1 MPAIAITTITNI
13 IANLTMRDQKF
24 FSRYR
29 APRVATPNLVAAQV
43 DSYNS
48 LLTEGV
54 KEIFKE
60 FTPIK
65 DYSGKKFDLEFVR
78 IELGQPKFDE
88 HYAKVQKMT
97 LDIPLRAIVRL
108 KNKAQIIEKEQEIF
122 LADFPVMTSHGTF
135 IINGVERVIVPQLA
149 RSYGVFF
156 TTDEVKGKRHFGA
169 KIIPARGA
177 WIEIEV
183 DADGQLQVRID
194 RKRKFPAT
202 SLLRVFGAG
211 SDAEI
216 KALFA
221 ESEYGAKWAAQAL
234 EKDPAKS
241 VDEAYIE
248 IHKRLRD
255 GDLATVANAREYINS
270 IFGEDRYDLSR
281 VGRFRFNQRFDKS
294 LDEKELTRKTLSLDD
309 IVTVLNQTLE
319 LENDPEAVE
328 DNIDHLGSRRVR
340 YVGEMLQQR
349 LRVGLTHM
357 KRNIQDRMSTIDTD
371 ATMPQQFVNPRPLQA
386 RIKEFFTTNQLSQF
400 MQQENALT
408 EIEHLRTLSALGPGG
423 LTRERAGFEVRDV
436 HPSHYGRL
444 CPIHT
449 PEGPNIGLILRL
461 STFARVN
468 EFGMI
473 ETPYVKI
480 KNGKVTNEIVYLN
493 AAEEE
498 KQSIA
503 HGATKVENDMIVDEM
518 VEARLNGAPV
528 RAPRNEVNYMD
539 IAAEQPFSIATSMIP
554 FLEHDDANRSLMG
567 SNMQKQS
574 TPCILPEAPLV
585 ATGMEGRAALD
596 TGRLIIAEEEGTI
609 VQADGRRIIVKN
621 TKGKET
627 EYPLVNFVRTNGFT
641 ALHQRPTVSVGTKVQ
656 KGDLLA
662 DTSSTDNGQLALGQN
677 CLVAFMCWSG
687 ANYEDAIIISE
698 RMVKNSKFSSIHI
711 EEFVCNVRDT
721 KLGEEETTHDIPNVS
736 ETKLRNLDEEGIIR
750 VGSEVRP
757 GDILVGKITPK
768 GETQL
773 TPEERLLRSIFGD
786 KARDVKDSSLRM
798 ENGKRGRIIS
808 IKVFSREAGHQ
819 LESGIIKRIHIE
831 IAQLR
836 TVSVGDKLAGRHG
849 NKGVISRILP
859 EEDMPYMEDGRPVD
873 VILTPLGVP
882 SRMNLGQIL
891 ELHLGL
897 AANTLNYQAI
907 CPPFAGA
914 TEGEIREELKKAGF
928 QENGKMKLYD
938 GRTGDAFEQ
947 DISVGYMYILKLHHM
962 VEDKIHMRSIGP
974 YSLIT
979 QQPLGGKAQG
989 GGQRFGEMEVW
1000 GLLGY
1005 GAAYTLR
1012 EMLTVKSDDI
1022 AGRSAAFD
1030 AIVRGERI
1038 SHHYAPA
1045 SFNVLL
1051 HTLRGLA
1058 LDVELMQNGSALV
1071 NARKTPGAEVA
1082 DFDALRIRPASPEK
1096 ILEWSHGEVTK
1107 PETINYRTQRPEKN
1121 SLFDEKIFGPER
1133 DYECYCGKYRGIRYK
1148 GIVCEKCGVEITRSI
1163 VRRERMGHVDLAVPV
1178 AHVWFLRAIPS
1189 RLSMALGV
1197 ASGDLEKV
1205 VYFAGYMVTSV
1216 NKDEKTRI
1224 CAELDAEFKSKT
1236 KNLQDEKSKDK
1247 IKELFTEAKRDIESI
1262 TLGAVLDEP
1271 RYHRYT
1277 IKYGAM
1283 FEAGIGAEAIFELC
1297 KKLNLKQMIADAEVS
1312 LEKAGAAEREK
1323 TSKRLSILRG
1333 MERANIRPEWM
1344 FLTRIPV
1351 IPPGLRP
1358 MVALDGGRHATSDAN
1373 DLYRRVINRNNR
1385 LKKLLEIHAPDVIL
1399 RNEKRILQ
1407 EAVDALIDN
1416 SIRHGGAAFSA
1427 TTQAR
1432 TRPLKSLSDNL
1443 KGKHGLFRQ
1452 NLLGKRVDYSG
1463 RSVIVV
1469 GPELKLSQCGL
1480 PKHMALELFRPFVIG
1495 KLLEKELAYNIRG
1508 AGRLIDEGVP
1518 EVWAILENIIKDKYV
1533 LLNRAPTLHRLG
1545 IQAFQPI
1552 LIEGNAIQLHPLV
1565 CSAFNADFDGDQMAV
1580 HVPLSPESQAEA
1592 REIMSATK
1600 NILKPGNGEAVVASK
1615 LLDILLGAY
1624 WMTKEVEG
1632 AMGENLAFPS
1642 PNAAILAYDYGRVGF
1657 QAKIKVMPSEKEK
1670 YAAFGG
1676 QIFETTVGRLLF
1688 NTVFPNDYP
1697 FINQAVDKKGLAKI
1711 IDNLIARYGL
1721 EKIPEIMDRIKNF
1734 GFRYVTQSGIT
1745 WSLDDIRIP
1754 EEKNGIVAVAQ
1765 KKSEEIIRHW
1775 QEGLLSE
1782 EERYRMNIEVWHNAK
1797 ADVEKLIPG
1806 TLVVNGPVSDM
1817 LKSGARGSVAQV
1829 TQMAGMKGLIASPTG
1844 DTIEL
1849 PVTKSMKEGLSPIEY
1864 FLTTHGSRSGLAST
1878 ALSTA
1883 KAGYLTR
1890 RLFDVA
1896 QDIVVTEEECGTT
1909 TGLTIRRESA
1919 SGIGTFLAKNIEGR
1933 FLAADVEH
1941 DGKVEY
1947 KKGQFITSVDAKH
1960 IEEMGTPSVYV
1971 RSPVGCKSQQGVC
1984 VHCYGADLGTMK
1996 PVALGEAVGTVAAQA
2011 IGEPGTQLTMNIK
2024 HAGGAA
2030 SAAGDVTQGLP
2041 RVEEIF
2047 ERRTPRNP
2055 AVVATVSGEVVEIK
2069 NDGKEKVI
2077 CVAPDLE
2084 HRKAGAKKDVIE
2096 YDLNYRRVPLV
2107 KVGEK
2112 IVKGQLITD
2121 GSADLSDLF
2130 KYAGK
2135 EKTQEYIIKE
2145 VVKIYELQGASIS
2158 VKHLETIV
2166 RQMFSRVRIT
2176 SPGATEFSNG
2186 DVISEN
2192 EFALINGETLDAA
2205 GEVSTAEPLV
2215 MGILDVSLSRAS
2227 FLSAASFQ
2235 NTTRMLIRAAMYG
2248 SVDYLTGLK
2257 ENVIIGR
2264 LIPAGTGFKG
2274 SPKEQLINRYG
2285 GQVTPE
2291 PVEVEKEVA

>member
-1 MPAIAITTITNI
+1 
-13 IANLTMRDQKF
+13 MREKKY
-24 FSRYR
+24 FSRFR
-29 APRVATPNLVAAQV
+29 APLVETPNLVEAQV
-43 DSYNS
+43 DSYKW
-48 LLTEGV
+48 LLEQGA
-54 KEIFKE
+54 KETFKE

-65 DYSGKKFDLEFVR
+65 DYSGKKFDLEFLK
-78 IELGQPKFDE
+78 IELGEPKFDE
-88 HYAKVQKMT
+88 HYAKAQKQT
-97 LDIPLRAIVRL
+97 LDIPVRAIIKL
-108 KNKAQIIEKEQEIF
+108 KNKAAGTEKEQEIF
-122 LADFPVMTSHGTF
+122 LADLPVMTNHGTF
-135 IINGVERVIVPQLA
+135 VINGVERVIVPQLA

-156 TTDEVKGKRHFGA
+156 TAEETKGKRHFGA
-169 KIIPARGA
+169 KVIPARGA
-177 WIEIEV
+177 WIEMEA
-183 DADGQLQVRID
+183 DASGDIAVRID

-202 SLLRVFGAG
+202 SLLRVMGAHLD
-211 SDAEI
+211 SDI
-216 KALFA
+216 KSLFKGTP
-221 ESEYGAKWAAQAL
+221 EGKKWVEEAL
-234 EKDPAKS
+234 ERDPAKT
-241 VDEAYIE
+241 VDEAYVE

-255 GDLATVANAREYINS
+255 GDLATAANAREYIDS
-270 IFGEDRYDLSR
+270 IFSEERYDLSR
-281 VGRFRFNQRFDKS
+281 VGRYRFNQRFNLS
-294 LDEKELTRKTLSLDD
+294 LDDKRKTLSLADL
-309 IVTVLNQTLE
+309 VLVINHVLQ
-319 LENDPEAVE
+319 LENDPEAME

-357 KRNIQDRMSTIDTD
+357 KRNIQDRMSTIDAD
-371 ATMPQQFVNPRPLQA
+371 ATLPQQFVNPRPLQA

-408 EIEHLRTLSALGPGG
+408 ELEHLRTLSALGPGG

-461 STFARVN
+461 STFARLN

-473 ETPYVKI
+473 ETPYAKVV
-480 KNGKVTNEIVYLN
+480 NGKVTKEVVYLN

-498 KQSIA
+498 KQRIA
-503 HGATKVENDMIVDEM
+503 HGATKIAESGLIEEDV
-518 VEARLNGAPV
+518 VEARLNGSPARV
-528 RAPRNEVNYMD
+528 SRNEVDYID
-539 IAAEQPFSIATSMIP
+539 VSPEQPFSIATSMIP
-554 FLEHDDANRSLMG
+554 FLEHDDANRALMG
-567 SNMQKQS
+567 SNMQKQA
-574 TPCILPEAPLV
+574 TPCIVPEAPLV
-585 ATGMEGRAALD
+585 ATGMEERAAKD
-596 TGRLIIAEEEGTI
+596 TGRLIYATEAGT
-609 VQADGRRIIVKN
+609 VTQADGRVIKVKN
-621 TKGKET
+621 EKGKEA

-641 ALHQRPTVSVGTKVQ
+641 VLHQRPSVSVGDKVK
-656 KGDLLA
+656 KGTLLA
-662 DTSSTDNGQLALGQN
+662 DMSTSDKGQLALGQN
-677 CLVAFMCWSG
+677 ALVAFMCWSG

-698 RMVKNSKFSSIHI
+698 RLVKDSKFTTIHI

-721 KLGEEETTHDIPNVS
+721 KLGPEETTHDIPNVS
-736 ETKLRNLDEEGIIR
+736 EAKLRNLDEDGVVR
-750 VGSEVRP
+750 VGSEVRA

-798 ENGKRGRIIS
+798 ENGKRGRIIGV
-808 IKVFSREAGHQ
+808 KVFSREAGHQ

-836 TVSVGDKLAGRHG
+836 AVSVGDKLAGRHG

-859 EEDMPYMEDGRPVD
+859 EEDMPYMADGRPVD

-897 AANTLNYQAI
+897 AANSLDYQAI

-914 TEGEIREELKKAGF
+914 TETEIRSELSKAGF
-928 QENGKMKLYD
+928 SESGKMQLFD
-938 GRTGDAFEQ
+938 GRTGEAFEQ
-947 DISVGYMYILKLHHM
+947 DVSVGYMYILKLHHM

-1000 GLLGY
+1000 ALLGY

-1022 AGRSAAFD
+1022 TGRSAAFD

-1038 SHHYAPA
+1038 SHHFAPA

-1058 LDVELMQNGSALV
+1058 LDVELMRGSEPMRGT
-1071 NARKTPGAEVA
+1071 RKTPGAEAA
-1082 DFDALRIRPASPEK
+1082 DFDGVRIRPASPER
-1096 ILEWSHGEVTK
+1096 IMEWSHGEVTK

-1189 RLSMALGV
+1189 RLAMVLGIG
-1197 ASGDLEKV
+1197 AGDLEKV
-1205 VYFAGYMVTSV
+1205 VYFAGYIV
-1216 NKDEKTRI
+1216 NTVHQKEKERI
-1224 CAELDAEFKSKT
+1224 VGELEAEYKQKL
-1236 KNLQDEKSKDK
+1236 KNLQDEKSKEK
-1247 IKELFTEAKRDIESI
+1247 MKELFLEAKRDIESI
-1262 TLGAVLDEP
+1262 HIGAVLDEP
-1271 RYHRYT
+1271 KYHRFA

-1283 FEAGIGAEAIFELC
+1283 FEAGIGAEAIYNLC
-1297 KKLNLKQMIADAEVS
+1297 KSLDLKKMLGEVEEA
-1312 LEKAGAAEREK
+1312 LKTAGAAEREK
-1323 TSKRLSILRG
+1323 LSKRLSIVRG
-1333 MERANIRPEWM
+1333 MVRANVRPEWM

-1358 MVALDGGRHATSDAN
+1358 MVALEGGRHATSDVN

-1407 EAVDALIDN
+1407 EAIDALIDN
-1416 SIRHGGAAFSA
+1416 SIRHGGAAYSA

-1469 GPELKLSQCGL
+1469 GPELKLNQCGL

-1518 EVWAILENIIKDKYV
+1518 EVWAILEEVIKDKYV

-1552 LIEGNAIQLHPLV
+1552 LIEGNAIQLHPMV
-1565 CSAFNADFDGDQMAV
+1565 CPAFNADFDGDQMAV
-1580 HVPLSPESQAEA
+1580 HVPLSPEAQAEA
-1592 REIMSATK
+1592 REIMAATK
-1600 NILKPGNGEAVVASK
+1600 NILKPGNGEPVVASK

-1624 WMTKEVEG
+1624 WMTKEVAGAKGEG
-1632 AMGENLAFPS
+1632 MAFPN
-1642 PNAAILAYDYGRVGF
+1642 PNSAILAYDYKAVGF
-1657 QAKIKVMPSEKEK
+1657 QAKIKVLPSEKEK
-1670 YAAFGG
+1670 YAQFGG
-1676 QIFETTVGRLLF
+1676 QLFETTVGRLLF
-1688 NTVFPNDYP
+1688 NTVFPSDYP
-1697 FINQAVDKKGLAKI
+1697 FINYPVDKKTLAKLV
-1711 IDNLIARYGL
+1711 DDLVARYGL

-1754 EEKNGIVAVAQ
+1754 KEKDSIVEAAQ
-1765 KKSEEIIRHW
+1765 QKSDQIIRHW
-1775 QEGLLSE
+1775 QDGLLSE
-1782 EERYRMNIEVWHNAK
+1782 EERYQMNIEVWHAAK
-1797 ADVEKLIPG
+1797 SDIEKLIPAS
-1806 TLVVNGPVSDM
+1806 LPIDGPVQDM
-1817 LKSGARGSVAQV
+1817 LRSGARGSLAQM
-1829 TQMAGMKGLIASPTG
+1829 TQMVGMKGLIASPTG
-1844 DTIEL
+1844 ETIEL

-1864 FLTTHGSRSGLAST
+1864 FTTTHGSRSGLAST

-1896 QDIVVTEEECGTT
+1896 QDIVVSVDDCGTKE
-1909 TGLTIRRESA
+1909 GMMVHRESA
-1919 SGIGTFLAKNIEGR
+1919 SGIGTFMAKNTDGR
-1933 FLAADVEH
+1933 YLAADVEH
-1941 DGKVEY
+1941 EGKIEY
-1947 KKGQFITSVDAKH
+1947 KKGHFVTTMDAKRL
-1960 IEEMGTPSVYV
+1960 EELGVPTVYV
-1971 RSPVGCKSQQGVC
+1971 RSPVACKTPHGIC
-1984 VHCYGADLGTMK
+1984 IKCYGADLGTMK
-1996 PVALGEAVGTVAAQA
+1996 PVQLGEAVGTVAAQA

-2030 SAAGDVTQGLP
+2030 SAEGDVTHGLP

-2047 ERRTPRNP
+2047 ERRAPRNP
-2055 AVVATVSGEVVEIK
+2055 AVVATVSGEVIEIREEA
-2069 NDGKEKVI
+2069 KEKIIV
-2077 CVAPDLE
+2077 VAPDIE
-2084 HRKAGAKKDVIE
+2084 HKKGKKDLIE
-2096 YDLNYRRVPLV
+2096 YEAHYRRVPLV
-2107 KVGEK
+2107 KVGER
-2112 IVKGQLITD
+2112 ITKGQLLTD
-2121 GSADLSDLF
+2121 GSADLSELF

-2135 EKTQEYIIKE
+2135 ERTQEYIMSE

-2158 VKHLETIV
+2158 IKHVEVIV
-2166 RQMFSRVRIT
+2166 RQMFSRVKIAQGGGT
-2176 SPGATEFSNG
+2176 EYSPG
-2186 DVISEN
+2186 DVIPAAELELAN
-2192 EFALINGETLDAA
+2192 ARALEAGGEKA
-2205 GEVSTAEPLV
+2205 TADPLV
-2215 MGILDVSLSRAS
+2215 MGILDVSLSRQS

-2235 NTTRMLIRAAMYG
+2235 NTTRMLIKAAMYG
-2248 SVDYLTGLK
+2248 SLDKLQGLK
-2257 ENVIIGR
+2257 ENVILGR
-2264 LIPAGTGFKG
+2264 LIPAGTGFAG
-2274 SPKEQLINRYG
+2274 SAKAKIVERYA
-2285 GQVTPE
+2285 PSA
-2291 PVEVEKEVA
+2291 VEALDERVRPPMSRGE

>member
-1 MPAIAITTITNI
+1 
-13 IANLTMRDQKF
+13 MREKKY
-24 FSRYR
+24 FSRFR
-29 APRVATPNLVAAQV
+29 APRVETPNLVEAQV
-43 DSYNS
+43 ESYKE
-48 LLTEGV
+48 LLKGGV
-54 KEIFKE
+54 KDIFKE

-65 DYSGKKFDLEFVR
+65 DYSGKKFDLEFVK
-78 IELGQPKFDE
+78 IELGEPKFDE
-88 HYAKVQKMT
+88 HYAKEQKMT
-97 LDIPLRAIVRL
+97 LDMPLRGIVRL
-108 KNKAQIIEKEQEIF
+108 RNKTTGSEKEQEIF
-122 LADFPVMTSHGTF
+122 LADFPVMTDHGTF

-156 TTDEVKGKRHFGA
+156 TAEEVKGKRHFGA
-169 KIIPARGA
+169 KLIPARGA
-177 WIEIEV
+177 WIELE
-183 DADGQLQVRID
+183 AESDGGLAVRID
-194 RKRKFPAT
+194 RKRKFPAL
-202 SLLRVFGAG
+202 SLLRVFGAT
-211 SDAEI
+211 SDEDL
-216 KALFA
+216 KKLFA
-221 ESEYGAKWAAQAL
+221 DSEHGLRWIEDAL
-234 EKDPAKS
+234 SKDVTKS
-241 VDEAYIE
+241 VDDAYVE

-270 IFGEDRYDLSR
+270 IFSEDRYDLSR
-281 VGRFRFNQRFDKS
+281 VGRFRFNQRFDLS
-294 LDEKELTRKTLSLDD
+294 LEEADLARKTLSLADLV
-309 IVTVLNQTLE
+309 IVFKHILE
-319 LENDPEAVE
+319 LENDPDAVE

-371 ATMPQQFVNPRPLQA
+371 ASMPQQFVNPRPLQA

-408 EIEHLRTLSALGPGG
+408 ELEHLRTLSALGPGG

-468 EFGMI
+468 AFGMI
-473 ETPYVKI
+473 ETPYVKVE
-480 KNGKVTNEIVYLN
+480 NGHITKEIVYLN

-498 KQSIA
+498 KRSIA
-503 HGATKVENDMIVDEM
+503 HGAVKVVNEKFVDEF
-518 VEARLNGAPV
+518 VDARLNSVPTRVAAKDV
-528 RAPRNEVNYMD
+528 ELMD
-539 IAAEQPFSIATSMIP
+539 VTPEQPFSVATSMIP

-567 SNMQKQS
+567 SNMQKQA

-585 ATGMEGRAALD
+585 GTGMEERAAKD
-596 TGRLIIAEEEGTI
+596 TGRLIIAKEDGMV
-609 VQADGRRIIVKN
+609 VQADGKHIIVRN
-621 TKGKET
+621 QKGKDT
-627 EYPLVNFVRTNGFT
+627 EYPLINFVRTNGFT
-641 ALHQRPTVSVGTKVQ
+641 ALHQRPSISVGTAVK
-656 KGDLLA
+656 KGDLLG
-662 DTSSTDNGQLALGQN
+662 DTSSTDGGQLALGQN

-698 RMVKNSKFSSIHI
+698 RMVKDSKFSSIHI

-721 KLGEEETTHDIPNVS
+721 KLGAEETTHDIPNVS
-736 ETKLRNLDEEGIIR
+736 ETKLRNLDEDGVVR

-798 ENGKRGRIIS
+798 ENGKRGRIIGV
-808 IKVFSREAGHQ
+808 KVFSREAGHQ

-831 IAQLR
+831 VAQLR
-836 TVSVGDKLAGRHG
+836 KVSVGDKLAGRHG

-859 EEDMPYMEDGRPVD
+859 EEDMPYTADGRPVD

-914 TEGEIREELKKAGF
+914 TEVEIREELKKAGF
-928 QENGKMKLYD
+928 NESGKMQLFD
-938 GRTGDAFEQ
+938 GRTGEAFEQ

-1000 GLLGY
+1000 ALLGY
-1005 GAAYTLR
+1005 GASYTLR
-1012 EMLTVKSDDI
+1012 EMLTIKSDDI
-1022 AGRSAAFD
+1022 SGRSAAFD
-1030 AIVRGERI
+1030 SIVRGERI
-1038 SHHYAPA
+1038 NHHYAPA

-1058 LDVELMQNGSALV
+1058 LDVELMRGGSAV
-1071 NARKTPGAEVA
+1071 TNARKTPGAEA
-1082 DFDALRIRPASPEK
+1082 SDFDSVRIRPASPER

-1189 RLSMALGV
+1189 RLAMVLGI
-1197 ASGDLEKV
+1197 SGGDLEKV
-1205 VYFAGYMVTSV
+1205 VYFAGYIV
-1216 NKDEKTRI
+1216 NQVHREEKERI
-1224 CAELDAEFKSKT
+1224 IGELEAEYKSKM

-1247 IKELFTEAKRDIESI
+1247 MKDLFLDAKRDIDSI
-1262 TLGAVLDEP
+1262 VIGAVLDEP
-1271 RYHRYT
+1271 RYHRYV

-1283 FEAGIGAEAIFELC
+1283 FEAGIGAEALYNLC
-1297 KKLNLKQMIADAEVS
+1297 KNLDVKQMIADTVTA

-1323 TSKRLSILRG
+1323 LGKRLSILRG
-1333 MERANIRPEWM
+1333 MAKSNIRPEWM
-1344 FLTRIPV
+1344 FLTRIPI

-1358 MVALDGGRHATSDAN
+1358 MVALDGGRHATSDIN

-1385 LKKLLEIHAPDVIL
+1385 LKKLIEIHAPDVIL

-1407 EAVDALIDN
+1407 EAVDTLIDN

-1469 GPELKLSQCGL
+1469 GPELRLNQCGL

-1518 EVWAILENIIKDKYV
+1518 EVWAILEDVIRDKYV

-1580 HVPLSPESQAEA
+1580 HVPLSPEAQAEA

-1600 NILKPGNGEAVVASK
+1600 NILKPGNGEPVIASK
-1615 LLDILLGAY
+1615 LLDILLGTY
-1624 WMTKEVEG
+1624 WMTKEVKGAKGEG
-1632 AMGENLAFPS
+1632 LAFSS
-1642 PNAAILAYDYGRVGF
+1642 PNAAILAYDHGRVGF
-1657 QAKIKVMPSEKEK
+1657 QAKIRVMPSEKEK
-1670 YAAFGG
+1670 YAAFGN
-1676 QIFETTVGRLLF
+1676 QLFETTAGRLLF

-1697 FINQAVDKKGLAKI
+1697 FVNTAIDKKGLAKLV
-1711 IDNLIARYGL
+1711 DNLIDRYGL
-1721 EKIPEIMDRIKNF
+1721 EKIPDTMDKIKNF

-1745 WSLDDIRIP
+1745 WSLDDIRVP
-1754 EEKNGIVAVAQ
+1754 AEKDGIIIEAQ
-1765 KKSEEIIRHW
+1765 RKSHEVVEHW
-1775 QEGLLSE
+1775 EQGLLSE
-1782 EERYRMNIEVWHNAK
+1782 EERYRMNIEIWHDAK
-1797 ADVEKLIPG
+1797 SQVEKCIPA
-1806 TLVVNGPVSDM
+1806 TLPIDGSVSDM
-1817 LKSGARGSVAQV
+1817 IKSGARGSIGQV
-1829 TQMAGMKGLIASPTG
+1829 TQMAGMKGLISSPSG

-1849 PVTKSMKEGLSPIEY
+1849 PVTKSMKEGLSPLEY

-1896 QDIVVTEEECGTT
+1896 QDIVVSSDECGTKE
-1909 TGLTIRRESA
+1909 GLTIHRVSA

-1933 FLAADVEH
+1933 YLAEDVMH
-1941 DGKVEY
+1941 DGKLIY
-1947 KKGQFITSVDAKH
+1947 KKGQFLLGPDARH
-1960 IEEMGTPSVYV
+1960 IEELGVQSVYV
-1971 RSPVGCKSQQGVC
+1971 RSPVGCKSHRGIC
-1984 VHCYGADLGTMK
+1984 GHCYGADLSTGK

-2047 ERRTPRNP
+2047 ERRSPRNP
-2055 AVVATVSGEVVEIK
+2055 AVVSTISGEVVEIRST
-2069 NDGKEKVI
+2069 DKEKVI
-2077 CVAPDLE
+2077 CIAPDLE
-2084 HRKAGAKKDVIE
+2084 HRGKGKKDVFE
-2096 YDLNYRRVPLV
+2096 FECHLRRLPLV

-2112 IVKGQLITD
+2112 VTKGQIITD
-2121 GSADLSDLF
+2121 GSADLADLF
-2130 KYAGK
+2130 AYAGK
-2135 EKTQEYIIKE
+2135 ETTQEYIITE
-2145 VVKIYELQGASIS
+2145 VLKIYELQGASIS
-2158 VKHLETIV
+2158 IKHLETII
-2166 RQMFSRVRIT
+2166 RQMFSRVKIVK
-2176 SPGATEFSNG
+2176 SGDTEYSKG
-2186 DVISEN
+2186 DVVAEADMTYAN
-2192 EFALINGETLDAA
+2192 NAAEAA
-2205 GEVSTAEPLV
+2205 GGEKATTEPLV
-2215 MGILDVSLSRAS
+2215 MGILDVSLSRPS

-2235 NTTRMLIRAAMYG
+2235 NTTRMLIRASMYG
-2248 SVDYLTGLK
+2248 SVDKLEGLK

-2274 SPKEQLINRYG
+2274 SPKEKLVNRYAPVDHADV
-2285 GQVTPE
+2285 VT
-2291 PVEVEKEVA
+2291 EKETV

>member
-1 MPAIAITTITNI
+1 
-13 IANLTMRDQKF
+13 MREKKTF
-24 FSRYR
+24 ARFR
-29 APRVATPNLVAAQV
+29 APLADTPNLAAAQL
-43 DSYNS
+43 DSYKWV
-48 LLTEGV
+48 LEKGLRET
-54 KEIFKE
+54 FKE

-65 DYSGKKFDLEFVR
+65 DYSGKKFDLEFLKVE
-78 IELGQPKFDE
+78 IGEPKFDE
-88 HYAKVQKMT
+88 HYAKAQKHT
-97 LDIPLRAIVRL
+97 LDIPIRAQIKL
-108 KNKAQIIEKEQEIF
+108 TNKATGSEKEQEIF
-122 LADFPVMTSHGTF
+122 LADLPVMTSHGTF
-135 IINGVERVIVPQLA
+135 VINGVERVIVPQLA

-156 TTDEVKGKRHFGA
+156 TQSEVKGKRHFGA

-177 WIEIEV
+177 WIEMEA
-183 DADGQLQVRID
+183 DALGDISVRID

-202 SLLRVFGAG
+202 SLLRVLGAA
-211 SDAEI
+211 SDSDI
-216 KALFA
+216 KSLFSKTP
-221 ESEYGAKWAAQAL
+221 ESKKWVVGAL
-234 EKDPAKS
+234 EKDPAKT
-241 VDEAYIE
+241 VDEAYVE

-255 GDLATVANAREYINS
+255 GDLATANNAREYINS
-270 IFGEDRYDLSR
+270 IFSAERYDLSR
-281 VGRFRFNQRFDKS
+281 VGRFRFNQRFSKS
-294 LDEKELTRKTLSLDD
+294 LEESELLRKTLSLDD
-309 IVTVLNQTLE
+309 LVLVINNVLA
-319 LENDPEAVE
+319 LENNPDAEE

-340 YVGEMLQQR
+340 YVGEMLQSR

-357 KRNIQDRMSTIDTD
+357 KRNIQDRMSTIDAD
-371 ATMPQQFVNPRPLQA
+371 ATLPQQFVNPRPLQA

-400 MQQENALT
+400 MQQTNQLEEL
-408 EIEHLRTLSALGPGG
+408 EHLRTLSALGPGG

-461 STFARVN
+461 AQYARLN

-473 ETPYVKI
+473 ETPYA
-480 KNGKVTNEIVYLN
+480 KVSKGTVTEEIIYLN

-498 KQSIA
+498 KQIIA
-503 HGATKVENDMIVDEM
+503 HGATKIDGNKRIIEDIVEVRQSGTPIRVLRDE
-518 VEARLNGAPV
+518 VAYIDVSP
-528 RAPRNEVNYMD
+528 
-539 IAAEQPFSIATSMIP
+539 EQPFSIATSMIP
-554 FLEHDDANRSLMG
+554 FLEHDDANRALMG
-567 SNMQKQS
+567 SNMQKQA
-574 TPCILPEAPLV
+574 TPCLLPEAPLV
-585 ATGMEGRAALD
+585 ATGMEERAARD
-596 TGRLIIAEEEGTI
+596 TGRLIYAKEQGT
-609 VQADGRRIIVKN
+609 VTHADGRVIKVKN
-621 TKGKET
+621 DKGKEV

-641 ALHQRPTVSVGTKVQ
+641 ALHQRPSVSVGDRVK
-656 KGDLLA
+656 KGGLLA
-662 DTSSTDNGQLALGQN
+662 DVSTSDHGQLALGQN
-677 CLVAFMCWSG
+677 ALVAFMCWSG

-698 RMVKNSKFSSIHI
+698 RLVKDSKFSSVHI

-721 KLGEEETTHDIPNVS
+721 KLGPEETTHDIPNVS
-736 ETKLRNLDEEGIIR
+736 EQKLRNLDEDGVVR

-798 ENGKRGRIIS
+798 ENGKRGRIIGV
-808 IKVFSREAGHQ
+808 KVFSREQGHH

-836 TVSVGDKLAGRHG
+836 VVSVGDKLAGRHG

-859 EEDMPYMEDGRPVD
+859 EEDMPYTADGRPVD

-897 AANTLNYQAI
+897 AANSLNYQAI
-907 CPPFAGA
+907 CPPFQGA
-914 TEGEIREELKKAGF
+914 TEGEIRAELKEAGF
-928 QENGKMKLYD
+928 NESGKMSLYD
-938 GRTGDAFEQ
+938 GRTGEKFEQ
-947 DISVGYMYILKLHHM
+947 DIAVGYMYILKLHHM

-1000 GLLGY
+1000 ALLGY

-1012 EMLTVKSDDI
+1012 EMLTIKSDDI
-1022 AGRSAAFD
+1022 SGRSSAFD
-1030 AIVRGERI
+1030 SIVRGERI
-1038 SHHYAPA
+1038 AHHFAPA

-1058 LDVELMQNGSALV
+1058 LDVELMRGGDPVRSN
-1071 NARKTPGAEVA
+1071 RKTPGAEA
-1082 DFDALRIRPASPEK
+1082 SDFDAVRIRPASPER

-1148 GIVCEKCGVEITRSI
+1148 GIVCEKCGVEITRAI

-1178 AHVWFLRAIPS
+1178 SHVWFLRAIPS
-1189 RLSMALGV
+1189 RLSAVLGI
-1197 ASGDLEKV
+1197 SGGELEKV
-1205 VYFAGYMVTSV
+1205 VYFAGYIV
-1216 NKDEKTRI
+1216 NTVHKSEKERI
-1224 CAELDAEFKSKT
+1224 MGELEAEYKGKIKKLE
-1236 KNLQDEKSKDK
+1236 DEKSKEK
-1247 IKELFTEAKRDIESI
+1247 MKELYLEAKKDIESI
-1262 TLGAVLDEP
+1262 QVGAVLDEP
-1271 RYHRYT
+1271 KYHRFA

-1283 FEAGIGAEAIFELC
+1283 FEAGIGAEAIYNIC
-1297 KKLNLKQMIADAEVS
+1297 KALNLKELVRDIEVA
-1312 LEKAGAAEREK
+1312 LPDAGAAEREK
-1323 TSKRLSILRG
+1323 LSKRLSVVRG
-1333 MERANIRPEWM
+1333 MVRANIRPEWM

-1358 MVALDGGRHATSDAN
+1358 MVALDGGRHATSDVN

-1385 LKKLLEIHAPDVIL
+1385 LKKLLDIHAPDVIL

-1407 EAVDALIDN
+1407 EAIDALIDN

-1469 GPELKLSQCGL
+1469 GPELRLNQCGL

-1518 EVWAILENIIKDKYV
+1518 EVWAILEDVIKDKYV

-1552 LIEGNAIQLHPLV
+1552 LIEGNAIQLHPMV
-1565 CSAFNADFDGDQMAV
+1565 CPAFNADFDGDQMAV
-1580 HVPLSPESQAEA
+1580 HVPLSQEAQAEA
-1592 REIMSATK
+1592 REIMAAPK
-1600 NILKPGNGEAVVASK
+1600 NILKPGNGEPVVASK

-1624 WMTKEVEG
+1624 WMTKEVAGMKGEG
-1632 AMGENLAFPS
+1632 MAFPS
-1642 PNAAILAYDYGRVGF
+1642 PNAAILSYDYRAVGF

-1670 YAAFGG
+1670 YAQFGG
-1676 QIFETTVGRLLF
+1676 QLFETTVGRLLF
-1688 NTVFPNDYP
+1688 NTVFPSDYP
-1697 FINQAVDKKGLAKI
+1697 YINHAIDKKSLSKLL
-1711 IDNLIARYGL
+1711 DDLIARYGL
-1721 EKIPEIMDRIKNF
+1721 EKIPEILDKVKNF

-1754 EEKNGIVAVAQ
+1754 KEKDAIVATAQ
-1765 KKSEEIIRHW
+1765 KKSDEVVTHW

-1797 ADVEKLIPG
+1797 SEVEKLMAA
-1806 TLVVNGPVSDM
+1806 TLPKDGPVSDM
-1817 LKSGARGSVAQV
+1817 VTSGARGSIGQV

-1844 DTIEL
+1844 EAIEF
-1849 PVTKSMKEGLSPIEY
+1849 PITKSMKEGLSPIEY
-1864 FLTTHGSRSGLAST
+1864 FITTHGSRKGLSDT
-1878 ALSTA
+1878 ALNTA

-1896 QDIVVTEEECGTT
+1896 QDIVVTEEDCGTKG
-1909 TGLTIRRESA
+1909 GLTVRRESA
-1919 SGIGTFLAKNIEGR
+1919 SGIGTFLAQNIEGR
-1933 FLAADVEH
+1933 YLAEEVVDASGH
-1941 DGKVEY
+1941 VEY
-1947 KKGQFITSVDAKH
+1947 KKGHFITAPDAKR
-1960 IEEMGTPSVYV
+1960 IEELNISSVFV
-1971 RSPVGCKSQQGVC
+1971 RSPVACKSPRGLC
-1984 VHCYGADLGTMK
+1984 GKCYGADLGTMK

-2011 IGEPGTQLTMNIK
+2011 IGEPGAQLTMRTF

-2030 SAAGDVTQGLP
+2030 SVGGDITQGLP

-2047 ERRTPRNP
+2047 ERRAPRNP
-2055 AVVATVSGEVVEIK
+2055 AVVASVSGEVVEIRD
-2069 NDGKEKVI
+2069 DGKEKMIV
-2077 CVAPDLE
+2077 VAPDIE
-2084 HRKAGAKKDVIE
+2084 NKKGKKDLIE
-2096 YDLNYRRVPLV
+2096 YEVNPRRIPLV
-2107 KVGEK
+2107 KVGER
-2112 IVKGQLITD
+2112 VERGRLLTD
-2121 GSADLSDLF
+2121 GSADLSELF

-2135 EKTQEYIIKE
+2135 DRAQEYIISE
-2145 VVKIYELQGASIS
+2145 VVKIYELQGANIS
-2158 VKHLETIV
+2158 TKHLEVII
-2166 RQMFSRVRIT
+2166 RQMFSRVKVT
-2176 SPGATEFSNG
+2176 AGGTTEFSPG
-2186 DVISEN
+2186 DVTP
-2192 EFALINGETLDAA
+2192 FAELELANTRATEAGGEEAK
-2205 GEVSTAEPLV
+2205 SEPLV
-2215 MGILDVSLSRAS
+2215 MGILDVSLSRQS

-2235 NTTRMLIRAAMYG
+2235 NTTRMLIKASIYG
-2248 SVDYLTGLK
+2248 AVDRLEGLK
-2257 ENVIIGR
+2257 ENVILGR

-2274 SPKEQLINRYG
+2274 SPKAKIVEQYAPASTG
-2285 GQVTPE
+2285 
-2291 PVEVEKEVA
+2291 VEGRPRPALSRGE